1 MSRNFQIQELLRNK
15 NLRVTRARVAV
26 LEMLSQRKKPI
37 DVIEIENYLDQ
48 KKIQVDQVTIYR
60 MLDAFLEKKLITRLD
75 FQEGKFRYE
84 FFSSDHHHLICED
97 CGQIQDIDMCPVEEI
112 ENQIARTQNFAITR
126 HALEFFGFC
135 GACR

>member
-1 MSRNFQIQELLRNK
+1 MLQNIQIQESLRNK
-15 NLRVTRARVAV
+15 NLRVTSARVAV
-26 LEMLSQRKKPI
+26 LEMLAQRKKPI
-37 DVIEIENYLDQ
+37 AVIEIENYLDQ

-60 MLDAFLEKKLITRLD
+60 MLDAFLKKNLITRLD

-84 FFSSDHHHLICED
+84 FFGQDHHHLICED
-97 CGQIQDIDMCPVEEI
+97 CGHIEDVDICPVEKI
-112 ENQIARTQNFAITR
+112 ENQIARTQNFAVTR